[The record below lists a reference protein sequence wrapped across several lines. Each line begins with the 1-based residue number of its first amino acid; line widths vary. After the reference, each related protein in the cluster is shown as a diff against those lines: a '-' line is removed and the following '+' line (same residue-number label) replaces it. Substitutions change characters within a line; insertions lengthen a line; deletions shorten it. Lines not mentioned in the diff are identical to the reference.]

1 MGPIFTYR
9 TRKRIVQYQLL
20 TGFCNIDKKDR
31 GYVIRLLGGEYDY
44 NGKIVDG
51 VEMGFM
57 SKFWK

>member
-1 MGPIFTYR
+1 MVLVRF
-9 TRKRIVQYQLL
+9 LL
-20 TGFCNIDKKDR
+20 IEQGKESYSICNIDKRDR